1 MLELFVSFNYLALS
15 LIFIKSQVLASI
27 DIRFLISSIME
38 KEETLD
44 LEAQP
49 LNPEVNGVQEQTDS
63 ELTFFAKKRQM
74 FKKVSDIIFLKYD
87 VPFLIFLLWLLCFIT
102 YTSVLLQGTCMF
114 HRESEYNSSLT
125 SSMKKDIIAMES
137 LMEDP
142 TKKISSYI
150 PDEWVHGTY
159 KVDFFGICRQNDN
172 SKEVCYKGNHIEN
185 LILQDIG
192 IQIAEQNGMEN
203 VELFGKN
210 FSLNH
215 RALQKNMDLKL
226 ERRRTCRHGVC
237 TFEGLSN
244 EDIILLPTTKRLI
257 AWPYSLEYITLVLS
271 ALSVIA
277 FLVDLSMNNDY
288 LKIAIY
294 FGAGIQLPVSLVRAV
309 FKVASMCLF
318 EKYLDER
325 KVVPHVLFFFLDVVV
340 RLILLVFG
348 VMALEKKY

>member
-1 MLELFVSFNYLALS
+1 
-15 LIFIKSQVLASI
+15 
-27 DIRFLISSIME
+27 ME

-44 LEAQP
+44 LEAQL
-49 LNPEVNGVQEQTDS
+49 LNPEGNGIQEQTDS

-74 FKKVSDIIFLKYD
+74 FKKVSDINFLKYD

-114 HRESEYNSSLT
+114 YRESEYNTSLT

-159 KVDFFGICRQNDN
+159 KVDLFGICRQNDN

-210 FSLNH
+210 FQVKYH
-215 RALQKNMDLKL
+215 ALKENMELELK
-226 ERRRTCRHGVC
+226 RRKICKREVC
-237 TFEGLSN
+237 TYEGLTN
-244 EDIILLPTTKRLI
+244 EDVTLLPSPERLTV
-257 AWPYSLEYITLVLS
+257 WPYSLEIIILVLS
-271 ALSVIA
+271 ALTVIA
-277 FLVDLSMNNDY
+277 FLVDLSMNNDN
-288 LKIAIY
+288 LDIAIVFL
-294 FGAGIQLPVSLVRAV
+294 FGVQLPVSFVRAV
-309 FKVASMCLF
+309 FKVTSMCLF

-325 KVVPHVLFFFLDVVV
+325 KVVPHVFFFFLDLVV
-340 RLILLVFG
+340 RLILIVFG
-348 VMALEKKY
+348 VMAAEKQY